1 MAAKPWNSKVKPKEL
16 VSASRPKRSTRTT
29 EVNDTYTPER
39 QRVHLVH
46 ALNMITIFRIC
57 LKYFQSD
64 CSLLYQLRTH

>member
-46 ALNMITIFRIC
+46 ALIT
-57 LKYFQSD
+57 
-64 CSLLYQLRTH
+64 